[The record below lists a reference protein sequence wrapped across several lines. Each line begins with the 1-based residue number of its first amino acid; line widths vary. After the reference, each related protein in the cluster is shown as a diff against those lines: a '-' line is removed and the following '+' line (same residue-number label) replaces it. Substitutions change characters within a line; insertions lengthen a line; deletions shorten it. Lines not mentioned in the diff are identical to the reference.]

1 MRNLKNMNLEA
12 RMYTDDLR
20 SFDKARDIAV

>member
-1 MRNLKNMNLEA
+1 MINHKNMNLEA
-12 RMYTDDLR
+12 KMHTDDLR